1 MRPSCQSCCPED
13 LQVLALEQVCP
24 VVVWEAE
31 EVAVAVVMVEEV
43 VGVVARWSAISSL
56 FDESL
61 NAYSPPYMPFFF
73 NQTNIIGAGMSSL
86 Y

>member
-1 MRPSCQSCCPED
+1 
-13 LQVLALEQVCP
+13 

-31 EVAVAVVMVEEV
+31 EVAVAMVEEV

-56 FDESL
+56 FDEAL
-61 NAYSPPYMPFFF
+61 GAYSGPYMPNFV
-73 NQTNIIGAGMSSL
+73 NQTYLTGADMFML

>member
-1 MRPSCQSCCPED
+1 
-13 LQVLALEQVCP
+13 
-24 VVVWEAE
+24 
-31 EVAVAVVMVEEV
+31 VMVEEV